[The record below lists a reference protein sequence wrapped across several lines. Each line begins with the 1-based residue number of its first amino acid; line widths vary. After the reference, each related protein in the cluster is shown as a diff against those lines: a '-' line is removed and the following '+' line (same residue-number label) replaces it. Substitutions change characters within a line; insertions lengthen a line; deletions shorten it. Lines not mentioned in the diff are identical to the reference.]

1 MDRLSA
7 LQLRREGASHMS
19 FSSDTKA
26 ELCRG
31 GITRR
36 CCAQAEC
43 YGILLYANR
52 FDPEGAKIV
61 TESEELAQRLPLL
74 FRKAFH
80 FTFDTLPASGPGK
93 MVFTISSP
101 DKLEILSNTF
111 GYDPGSLVAH
121 HINFAVLEE
130 DHCRSAFF
138 RGAFLAGGSVTDP
151 SKGYHLELTTSHLSV
166 SRELLNL
173 LREAG
178 FEAKLAPRSGNQI
191 VYFKQSE
198 AIANFLAAM
207 GAPLAAMELMN
218 AKAEKDLR
226 GGVNRRVNCDAA
238 NLDKVVEAAQSQ
250 IEMIHRL
257 SGRMDLNEL
266 PPKLAEA
273 ARLRLDNPDLTLTEL
288 AALCEPPITKSALNH
303 RLKKLAEM
311 VEGE

>member
-138 RGAFLAGGSVTDP
+138 RGAFLAGG
-151 SKGYHLELTTSHLSV
+151 
-166 SRELLNL
+166 R
-173 LREAG
+173 
-178 FEAKLAPRSGNQI
+178 
-191 VYFKQSE
+191 
-198 AIANFLAAM
+198 
-207 GAPLAAMELMN
+207 
-218 AKAEKDLR
+218 
-226 GGVNRRVNCDAA
+226 
-238 NLDKVVEAAQSQ
+238 
-250 IEMIHRL
+250 
-257 SGRMDLNEL
+257 
-266 PPKLAEA
+266 
-273 ARLRLDNPDLTLTEL
+273 
-288 AALCEPPITKSALNH
+288 
-303 RLKKLAEM
+303 
-311 VEGE
+311 